1 MDSLNDWNKLKCGL
15 IYIIEDRQV
24 PVPLKKVQLDVKVV
38 DFIAQVSVIQE
49 YVNQENNPIEVHYS
63 YPVEESAAIIGFEAT
78 IDGHEI
84 VAEVKEKEEAK
95 AEYDQAMRQGNSAI
109 LLDETAPD
117 IFSMKLGQLKAG
129 AGAQVKLTYIM
140 ELPVEDKATRLTI
153 PTTIAPRYVPPTD
166 ESSAAKE
173 IAKIG
178 YKSSFDPKT
187 PLHIQIK
194 TIMKGKIKSITSPT
208 HDLDVQINVDP
219 DENGQFNANANL
231 KEATTD
237 VMNRDLVVLFK
248 VEDNDKPMV
257 FLEKSGESLAAMVS
271 LIPSFKL
278 EEQKTE
284 LIFLVDRS
292 GSMMGES
299 IDMAKKALK
308 IFLHSLPVD
317 CYFNIVSFGSRFSY
331 LFEKGSNIYDD
342 HSLEKAKAHV
352 EKMEANYGG
361 TEIHAPLKSIF
372 SQSPIQGYARQIFL
386 LTDGAVSNDNQIIKL
401 VRSNNK
407 SSRVF
412 TLGLGSSASR
422 HLVKGVARAG
432 NGTSIFSNLN
442 EDLRP
447 KVVALLKNALMPA
460 LTDLKILWNG
470 IDNNVNA
477 KESEK
482 KPKEQVRTLLGYN
495 TSTSEDDQT
504 VPDGNQSEVL
514 YDGARMLNFR
524 LFAKYETLEKV
535 VIVAQAPDGP
545 LSVTI
550 PITEKD
556 HLEGGCFVHQMA
568 ARRRIQKIEDSLP
581 FDEYELPEH
590 AKKEITGLGRKF
602 GLATKYTS
610 FIGVDKQSK
619 KSLFEGAMQ
628 SRHIE
633 HEIPHMMFGG
643 GGPMAMA
650 CMMAPPMMAPPMMAP
665 PMMAPPMMADLM
677 IAAPPP
683 PPMCNSMGPMRR
695 SLKKCTEK

>member
-1 MDSLNDWNKLKCGL
+1 MGIISLRNFEASNDWNKLKCGL

-78 IDGHEI
+78 IDGTEI
-84 VAEVKEKEEAK
+84 VAIVKSKEDAK
-95 AEYDQAMRQGNSAI
+95 EDYDQAMRHHNTAI
-109 LLDETAPD
+109 LLDEVSAD
-117 IFSMKLGQLKAG
+117 IFKMKLGQLKAG
-129 AGAQVKLTYIM
+129 AGAKVKLTYIM

-153 PTTIAPRYVPPTD
+153 PTTIAPRYIPPTD
-166 ESSAAKE
+166 DSSAAKE

-257 FLEKSGESLAAMVS
+257 FVEKSGDSLAAMVS

-299 IDMAKKALK
+299 INMAKKALK

-372 SQSPIQGYARQIFL
+372 SQSSIQGYARQIFL

-401 VRSNNK
+401 VRSNSK

-412 TLGLGSSASR
+412 ALGLGSSASR

-460 LTDLKILWNG
+460 LTDLQILWNG

-482 KPKEQVRTLLGYN
+482 KSQEQVRTLLGYN
-495 TSTSEDDQT
+495 KPASEDEQT
-504 VPDGNQSEVL
+504 DGNQSEVL
-514 YDGARMLNFR
+514 FDGARMLNFKH
-524 LFAKYETLEKV
+524 FAKDETLEKV

-550 PITEKD
+550 PITAKD
-556 HLEGGCFVHQMA
+556 HLKGGNFVHQMA
-568 ARRRIQKIEDSLP
+568 SRRRIQEIEDSLP
-581 FDEYELPEH
+581 FDVPEP
-590 AKKEITGLGRKF
+590 AKKEITDLGLKY

-610 FIGVDKQSK
+610 FIGVDK
-619 KSLFEGAMQ
+619 
-628 SRHIE
+628 
-633 HEIPHMMFGG
+633 
-643 GGPMAMA
+643 
-650 CMMAPPMMAPPMMAP
+650 
-665 PMMAPPMMADLM
+665 
-677 IAAPPP
+677 
-683 PPMCNSMGPMRR
+683 
-695 SLKKCTEK
+695 

>member
-1 MDSLNDWNKLKCGL
+1 
-15 IYIIEDRQV
+15 
-24 PVPLKKVQLDVKVV
+24 
-38 DFIAQVSVIQE
+38 
-49 YVNQENNPIEVHYS
+49 
-63 YPVEESAAIIGFEAT
+63 
-78 IDGHEI
+78 
-84 VAEVKEKEEAK
+84 
-95 AEYDQAMRQGNSAI
+95 
-109 LLDETAPD
+109 
-117 IFSMKLGQLKAG
+117 MKLGQLKAG

-153 PTTIAPRYVPPTD
+153 PTTIAPRYIPPTD
-166 ESSAAKE
+166 NSSAAKE

-208 HDLDVQINVDP
+208 HDLDVEIDVNP
-219 DENGQFNANANL
+219 DDNGQFNANAKL

-248 VEDNDKPMV
+248 VEDNDKPTV
-257 FLEKSGESLAAMVS
+257 FVEKNEESLAAMVS

-284 LIFLVDRS
+284 IIFLVDRS

-299 IDMAKKALK
+299 INMAKKALK
-308 IFLHSLPVD
+308 IFLHSLPVN

-331 LFEKGSNIYDD
+331 LFERGSAIYDD

-361 TEIHAPLKSIF
+361 TEVYAPLKSIF
-372 SQSPIQGYARQIFL
+372 SQSSIQGYARQIFL
-386 LTDGAVSNDNQIIKL
+386 LTDGAVSNDDQVIKH

-442 EDLRP
+442 EDLRQ
-447 KVVALLKNALMPA
+447 KVVTLLKNALMPA
-460 LTDLKILWNG
+460 LTDLKVLWNG
-470 IDNNVNA
+470 IHKNLET
-477 KESEK
+477 KESEE

-495 TSTSEDDQT
+495 KPTSEDEQT
-504 VPDGNQSEVL
+504 VSDGNQSEVL
-514 YDGARMLNFR
+514 FDGARMLNFK
-524 LFAKYETLEKV
+524 LFAKDETLEKV

-550 PITEKD
+550 PITAKD
-556 HLEGGCFVHQMA
+556 HLKGGNFVHQMA
-568 ARRRIQKIEDSLP
+568 SRRRIQEIEDSLP
-581 FDEYELPEH
+581 FDEYDLPEH
-590 AKKEITGLGRKF
+590 AKKEITDLGLKF

-619 KSLFEGAMQ
+619 KSLFEGAME

-633 HEIPHMMFGG
+633 HEIPHMMCGP
-643 GGPMAMA
+643 PMAMA
-650 CMMAPPMMAPPMMAP
+650 CMM
-665 PMMAPPMMADLM
+665 
-677 IAAPPP
+677 AAPPP

-695 SLKKCTEK
+695 SLKKCTEKASNVEFLIQDSFAFDEDEDMNCTLECDSAPPEEIKENVDGMKPVLEPGLNEIIDLQLANGSFKMDKVLEKLLSMDEETLKKKCPSSAEFVVWITALCVAWIETKYSKEKDLWILVTTKGRKYLANASEELDVLLNKANDVVNLV

>member
-1 MDSLNDWNKLKCGL
+1 
-15 IYIIEDRQV
+15 
-24 PVPLKKVQLDVKVV
+24 
-38 DFIAQVSVIQE
+38 
-49 YVNQENNPIEVHYS
+49 
-63 YPVEESAAIIGFEAT
+63 
-78 IDGHEI
+78 
-84 VAEVKEKEEAK
+84 
-95 AEYDQAMRQGNSAI
+95 
-109 LLDETAPD
+109 
-117 IFSMKLGQLKAG
+117 MKLGQLKAG

-153 PTTIAPRYVPPTD
+153 PTTIAPRYIPPTD
-166 ESSAAKE
+166 NSSATKE

-208 HDLDVQINVDP
+208 HDLDVEIDVNP
-219 DENGQFNANANL
+219 DDNGQFNANAKL

-237 VMNRDLVVLFK
+237 VMNRDLVVFFK

-257 FLEKSGESLAAMVS
+257 FVEKNEESLAAMVS

-284 LIFLVDRS
+284 IIFLVDRS

-299 IDMAKKALK
+299 INMAKKALK
-308 IFLHSLPVD
+308 IFLHSLPVN

-331 LFEKGSNIYDD
+331 LFERGSAIYDD

-361 TEIHAPLKSIF
+361 TEVYAPLKSIF
-372 SQSPIQGYARQIFL
+372 SQSSIQGYARQIFL
-386 LTDGAVSNDNQIIKL
+386 LTDGAVSNDDQVIKH

-442 EDLRP
+442 EDLRQ
-447 KVVALLKNALMPA
+447 KVVTLLKNALMPA
-460 LTDLKILWNG
+460 LTDLKVLWNG
-470 IDNNVNA
+470 IHKNLET
-477 KESEK
+477 KESEE

-495 TSTSEDDQT
+495 KPTSEDEQT
-504 VPDGNQSEVL
+504 VSDGNQSEVL
-514 YDGARMLNFR
+514 FDGARMLNFK
-524 LFAKYETLEKV
+524 LFAKDETLEKV

-550 PITEKD
+550 PITEND
-556 HLEGGCFVHQMA
+556 HLEGGNFVHQMA
-568 ARRRIQKIEDSLP
+568 ARRKIQGIEDSLP
-581 FDEYELPEH
+581 FDEYELPEP
-590 AKKEITGLGRKF
+590 AKKEITGLGLKF

-643 GGPMAMA
+643 GMRSMAMP
-650 CMMAPPMMAPPMMAP
+650 CMMM
-665 PMMAPPMMADLM
+665 
-677 IAAPPP
+677 AAPPP
-683 PPMCNSMGPMRR
+683 PPPFPFDIILGSAPPKEIQENVDGMKTVAEPGLNEIIDLQLANGSFKMDKVLEKLLSMDEQE
-695 SLKKCTEK
+695 LKKKCPSGTEFVVWITALCVVLIETKYSKEKDLWILVTTKGRKYLANASEELDVLLNKAIDVIIC